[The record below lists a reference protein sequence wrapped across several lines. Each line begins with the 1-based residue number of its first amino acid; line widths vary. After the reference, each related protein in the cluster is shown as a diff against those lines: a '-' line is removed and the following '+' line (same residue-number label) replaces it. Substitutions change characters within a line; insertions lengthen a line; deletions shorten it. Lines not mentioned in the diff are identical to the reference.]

1 MIHIIMAEMRQNQQ
15 PLSLT
20 DLSQRLQIDYSVLE
34 GIVTTL
40 VRRGYMVEV
49 QQQESPEGPCE
60 CGCESCTQRASDV
73 PVKAYQLVEP
83 VKYSPPHLSLTDGQT
98 CCSCSR
104 DTSSKK
110 QLSESSQKE

>member
-20 DLSQRLQIDYSVLE
+20 DLSQRLQIDHSVLE

-49 QQQESPEGPCE
+49 QRESPEGPCE
-60 CGCESCTQRASDV
+60 CGCESCPQRASDV
-73 PVKAYQLVEP
+73 PIKAYQLVD
-83 VKYSPPHLSLTDGQT
+83 SPPHLSLTDRQT
-98 CCSCSR
+98 CCSY
-104 DTSSKK
+104 SKD
-110 QLSESSQKE
+110 Q